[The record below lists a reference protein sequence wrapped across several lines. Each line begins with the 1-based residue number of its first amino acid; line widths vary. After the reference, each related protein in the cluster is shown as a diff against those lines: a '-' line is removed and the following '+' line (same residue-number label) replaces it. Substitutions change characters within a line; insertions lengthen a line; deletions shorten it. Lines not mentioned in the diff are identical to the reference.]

1 MELFIHRGMK
11 MNDIDEKDQELL
23 GKRVIH
29 QLINN
34 QLKDLKEDKQED
46 NNSFIFLEKSTLN
59 LLMTYLL
66 MNSSHKDVEEVS
78 GDNEAILKEIEQA
91 ITENKK
97 EFEEIIAKLKAVR

>member
-1 MELFIHRGMK
+1 

-29 QLINN
+29 QFINN

-59 LLMTYLL
+59 ILMSYLL
-66 MNSSHKDVEEVS
+66 MNSSHRTVEEVS
-78 GDNEAILKEIEQA
+78 GDNEVMILKEIEQA

-97 EFEEIIAKLKAVR
+97 EFEEIITLLKEVR